1 MGGILVSLTVGI
13 SVYFQVW
20 ENEVHSSAKKSY
32 LHTKFCHPT
41 NSSFHSFFSS
51 FFQVRL
57 LPLFNLIPKSLA
69 AKCFIVWE
77 FVFLIVLGW
86 TLCCI
91 IMSTTDR
98 FWEIFNFRFVN
109 YGAVNCL
116 FVMIFLGTFFVGWS
130 SWNRVI
136 GTML

>member
-41 NSSFHSFFSS
+41 NSNFHSFFSS

-86 TLCCI
+86 NLCCI

-109 YGAVNCL
+109 YGASKL
-116 FVMIFLGTFFVGWS
+116 FVCDDIFGNFFCGL
-130 SWNRVI
+130 I
-136 GTML
+136 ELK